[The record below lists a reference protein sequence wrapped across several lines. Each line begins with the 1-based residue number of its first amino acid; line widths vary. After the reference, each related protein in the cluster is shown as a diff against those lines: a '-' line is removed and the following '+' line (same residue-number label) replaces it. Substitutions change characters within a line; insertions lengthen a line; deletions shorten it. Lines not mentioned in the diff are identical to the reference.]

1 MKLLSVIRLACF
13 KNIKAAGQIKITGS
27 ALLLG
32 IALFLHNT
40 TSAQSIAQVAGSVHN
55 AKNETI
61 PGASVYLLN
70 TNFATATD
78 QSGGFSFK
86 NVSYGKYSI
95 QVSAVGYATTIN
107 AISITGPND
116 KINIT
121 LAQSGSQLDE
131 VVVSAQ
137 KSDENAQLLPLSVSA
152 ISSTKVTDYKVWNT
166 KDITALVPNLYS
178 ANPGDN
184 RNVTSIRGIATT
196 SYDPAV
202 ATYIDG
208 VNQFGLDTYIAQLF
222 DVERI
227 EVLRGPQGT
236 LYGRNAMGGVINII
250 TKQPTNEFHGFGQ
263 IENGNLSLQRYSY
276 GVRGPLIKD
285 KLFLGVS
292 GQLSEFGGFYTNKF
306 NNSKF
311 DKQNS
316 FMGNYY
322 LKFLATDR
330 LSITANVKHVENRN
344 NGSFA
349 LAGNPT
355 VALLEPYFVNQN
367 AGTTLVDNIFNS
379 SLSIKYSGNKINFS
393 SQSAYQTNY
402 RYYDSPI
409 DGDFSPLDA
418 VTIVNNYGKDYNK
431 VKVFTQEFK
440 FSSPASSTS
449 ALKWVGG
456 LYGFYNDNPVKQ
468 GTHFGKDGPL
478 LGAPFPYFTS
488 IATNKTKSLGI
499 AAFGQGTYSI
509 TPKLDVIVG
518 LRYDY
523 EHVKQNILGEFQIDG
538 QASMV
543 TQPDTSG
550 KANFKAFSP
559 KFGLSYL
566 ITDNYNVYATYSR
579 GFRTGGLSD
588 LGSDPSQP
596 ALYPY
601 NPESSNNFEVGSKNT
616 LADGRVRLNFA
627 VFYTRVNN
635 AQVPTLV
642 LPSAITIVQNA
653 GKLES
658 KGAELELA
666 LSLVKGLEVDYNL
679 GYTDAKYKTL
689 LLASNGATVNLN
701 GNRQVFTPKVTSM
714 LGLTYGHNVGEV
726 NLSIH
731 GDWRYLG
738 DQYFDLANQI
748 KQNPYHLFN
757 GRVGATYK
765 NVDLF
770 FWGANLFNKRYIDY
784 AYDFG
789 ASHLGN
795 PRTYGV
801 SLRGS
806 F

>member
-1 MKLLSVIRLACF
+1 MKLLSGIRSVNF
-13 KNIKAAGQIKITGS
+13 KNIKAAGSIKITGS
-27 ALLLG
+27 ALLLS
-32 IALFLHNT
+32 IALFLHNSV
-40 TSAQSIAQVAGSVHN
+40 SAQSIAQVTGSVQN
-55 AKNETI
+55 TKNETI

-78 QSGGFSFK
+78 KSGAFTFK
-86 NVSYGKYSI
+86 NVRNGKYSI
-95 QVSAVGYATTIN
+95 QVSAVGYATTVK
-107 AISITGPND
+107 AISITGPVD
-116 KINIT
+116 KISIS
-121 LAQSGSQLDE
+121 LAEAGSQLDE

-137 KSDENAQLLPLSVSA
+137 KSDENPQTLPISVSA
-152 ISSTKVTDYKVWNT
+152 LSATKVTDYKIWNT
-166 KDITALVPNLYS
+166 KDITAIVPNLYS

-184 RNVTSIRGIATT
+184 RNVTGIRGIVTT

-208 VNQFGLDTYIAQLF
+208 VNQFGLDTYIAQLE
-222 DVERI
+222 DIERI

-250 TKQPTNEFHGFGQ
+250 TKQPTNDVHGFAQVDYGNIGQ
-263 IENGNLSLQRYSY
+263 QRYSL

-292 GQLSEFGGFYTNKF
+292 GIYSQLDGFYINKYT
-306 NNSKF
+306 NSKF
-311 DKQNS
+311 DKQHS

-322 LKFLATDR
+322 LKYLATDR
-330 LSITANVKHVENRN
+330 LSFTLNVKNVENRN
-344 NGSFA
+344 DGSFA

-355 VALLEPYFVNQN
+355 AALATPYVVNQN
-367 AGTTLVDNIFNS
+367 AGTTLMDNIFNS
-379 SLSIKYSGNKINFS
+379 SLSVKYSGSAFNFS
-393 SQSAYQTNY
+393 SQTAYQTNY
-402 RYYDSPI
+402 RYYNTPI

-418 VTIVNNYGKDYNK
+418 VTIVNNYGKDYNN
-431 VKVFTQEFK
+431 VKVLTQEVK

-449 ALKWVGG
+449 AIKWVGG

-468 GTHFGKDGPL
+468 GTHFGADGPL
-478 LGAPFPYFTS
+478 LGAPFPNFTS
-488 IATNKTKSLGI
+488 IATNKTKSLGA
-499 AAFGQGTYSI
+499 AAFGQGTYSV
-509 TPKLDVIVG
+509 TSDLDVIVG

-523 EHVKQNILGEFQIDG
+523 EHVKQNVLGEFQMDG
-538 QASMV
+538 QPSSV
-543 TQPDTSG
+543 SRPDTSA

-559 KFGLSYL
+559 KAGLAYRVNGNHNL
-566 ITDNYNVYATYSR
+566 FATYSR
-579 GFRTGGLSD
+579 GFRAGGLSD

-596 ALYPY
+596 PLYAY

-616 LADGRVRLNFA
+616 FANGRVRANVT
-627 VFYTRVNN
+627 VFYTTVNN

-642 LPSAITIVQNA
+642 LPAAITIVQNA

-666 LSLVKGLEVDYNL
+666 INVVKGLELDYNA

-689 LLASNGATVNLN
+689 LLASNGSTVDLN

-714 LGLTYGHNVGEV
+714 LGLTYGHKVGQV
-726 NLSIH
+726 NLSAH

-738 DQYFDLANQI
+738 EQYFDLANQI
-748 KQNPYHLFN
+748 KQGSYHLIN
-757 GRVGATYK
+757 GRVGASYK

-795 PRTYGV
+795 PRTIGV
-801 SLRGS
+801 SLRGN